1 MARCNRCR
9 TNRHEFLL
17 SFGGTSVCESCYVEV
32 NPKLITYKLMHPSS
46 VKNVENKLSELRKE
60 VRIYERML
68 EINNELIAQGVT
80 TLTKR
85 IAR

>member
-1 MARCNRCR
+1 
-9 TNRHEFLL
+9 
-17 SFGGTSVCESCYVEV
+17 
-32 NPKLITYKLMHPSS
+32 MHPSS